1 MEATKLAFVAVKL
14 EADNVEHKDAVVIP
28 EDGES
33 QAIWCIVRS
42 ATENRE

>member
-1 MEATKLAFVAVKL
+1 VKL
-14 EADNVEHKDAVVIP
+14 EAHNGEHEDAVVIP

-33 QAIWCIVRS
+33 QAIWSIVRS